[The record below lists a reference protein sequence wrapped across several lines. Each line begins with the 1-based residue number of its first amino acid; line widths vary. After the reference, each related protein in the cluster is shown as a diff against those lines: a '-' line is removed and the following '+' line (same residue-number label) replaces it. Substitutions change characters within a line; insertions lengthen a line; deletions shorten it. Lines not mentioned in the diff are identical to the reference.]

1 MIFQKYISVFYF
13 RFSDD
18 NFHKIIFN
26 YLITENSFLEFRT
39 VLATLVI
46 ENENEWDVY
55 YNFILFLHE
64 IKVYYELKIDY
75 LTYNYLIRE
84 IFDNE
89 IKNYLFKNS
98 RKK

>member
-46 ENENEWDVY
+46 ENENE
-55 YNFILFLHE
+55 
-64 IKVYYELKIDY
+64 
-75 LTYNYLIRE
+75 
-84 IFDNE
+84 
-89 IKNYLFKNS
+89 
-98 RKK
+98 